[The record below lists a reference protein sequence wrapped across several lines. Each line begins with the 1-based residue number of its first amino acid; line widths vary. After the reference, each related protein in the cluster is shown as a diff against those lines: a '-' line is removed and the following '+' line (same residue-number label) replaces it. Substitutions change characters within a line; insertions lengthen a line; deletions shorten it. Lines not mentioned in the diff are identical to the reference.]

1 MARVLVVTAVEA
13 ERLAVARGL
22 GDRAEVV
29 IGGVGM
35 AAAAASTARALAAA
49 PYDLV
54 LSAGIAGGFDGR
66 ADTGSTVLASR
77 SIAADLGAESPDGFI
92 PLDTL
97 GFGASTVDVDP
108 AALELMRGALP
119 DATVGDVL
127 TVATVTGTAQR
138 AAALLALY
146 PAATAEAMEGFGVAT
161 AAAQAGAAYAEIR
174 TISNAVG
181 PRQRVAW
188 RIGEALTALETAA
201 GRLAASLD
209 R

>member
-1 MARVLVVTAVEA
+1 MRVLVVTAVEA

-22 GDRAEVV
+22 GDRADVL

-49 PYDLV
+49 RYDLV

-66 ADTGSTVLASR
+66 AGLGTTVVASR
-77 SIAADLGAESPDGFI
+77 SVAADLGAESPDGFI

-97 GFGASTVDVDP
+97 GFGASTVDSD
-108 AALELMRGALP
+108 AGALDLLRRALP
-119 DATVGDVL
+119 AATVGDVL

-138 AAALLALY
+138 AAALLARY
-146 PAATAEAMEGFGVAT
+146 PAAAAEAMEGFGVAT
-161 AAAQAGAAYAEIR
+161 AAAQAGAAYAELR

-188 RIGEALTALETAA
+188 RIGEALTALEEAA
-201 GRLAASLD
+201 ARVAASLD
-209 R
+209 A